1 MKEGL
6 SPQERIRKK
15 SDFLFLYK
23 NGCRYR
29 GRYFN
34 LVYLPN
40 SLAFSRMAVV
50 VSKKVGKAVTRNKVK
65 RWIRDL
71 FRRNKDWIKGSFDI
85 MVIAKK
91 EILEIS
97 RLQLR
102 GDYLTALESMSRRSK
117 PK

>member
-1 MKEGL
+1 MNEGL
-6 SPQERIRKK
+6 GPRERIRKK

-34 LVYLPN
+34 LVYFPN
-40 SLAFSRMAVV
+40 SLAFSRMAIV

-71 FRRNKDWIKGSFDI
+71 FRRNKDWIRGSFDI
-85 MVIAKK
+85 MIIAKK

-102 GDYLTALESMSRRSK
+102 DHYLRALESLNRRIK